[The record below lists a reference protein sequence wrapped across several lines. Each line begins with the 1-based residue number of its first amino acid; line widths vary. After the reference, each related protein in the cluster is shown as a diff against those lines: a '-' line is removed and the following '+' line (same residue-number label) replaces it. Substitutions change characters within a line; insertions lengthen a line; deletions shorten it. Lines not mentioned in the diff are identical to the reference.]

1 MSAMTPM
8 NMGDLQTYVKTHN
21 APCVLFSV
29 SPQAIPDAKA
39 KMNYLAASLL
49 AKQLAA
55 FIKFGNPGCGILLV
69 SASRGSQTP
78 GNDQGNRLLG
88 VVCLKQPYTPLNPAA
103 AANQN
108 TAPTQTPQQPVT
120 INGSVNSGAYQNV
133 PNISPQF
140 LQNPQ
145 LQNLQ
150 GNQARPTPAHSRT
163 PSQSQP
169 TQPQARPSTLQQ
181 FANQPNMQT
190 LQQLQMRQLAAT
202 TPQPQRPPNM
212 TFTEGQKQGI
222 IKLLRE
228 ANINVTENFDPNQ
241 IPRETLAQIIGQAKE
256 KAKQNMVKGLGQNQ
270 AQAQNPTQ
278 NNPGLGLSGGLGGQ
292 INQGLNLGT
301 AGNLNTNLQ
310 EAGNMNLP
318 AGYNF
323 MNHMNL
329 NNLQNLGNL
338 GGGGINMAQLAMGQM
353 NQNTNTN
360 QGPTGQPQL
369 NAATLASLG
378 QIPGFNLQQ
387 FQAAQA
393 AQAQN
398 NSGGQSALGLFG
410 QGGLGGLNPAVLSQ
424 FQQQQQQH

>member
-29 SPQAIPDAKA
+29 SPQANPDAKA
-39 KMNYLAASLL
+39 KMNYLGASLL

-69 SASRGSQTP
+69 SASRGPQTP
-78 GNDQGNRLLG
+78 GNEQNNRLLG
-88 VVCLKQPYTPLNPAA
+88 VVCLKQPDTPLAQAP

-120 INGSVNSGAYQNV
+120 INGSVNSGAFQNV

-140 LQNPQ
+140 LQNAQ
-145 LQNLQ
+145 LQNQLM
-150 GNQARPTPAHSRT
+150 GNQARPTPTHSRT
-163 PSQSQP
+163 PSQSQPQP

-202 TPQPQRPPNM
+202 NQQPQRPPNM
-212 TFTEGQKQGI
+212 TFTESQKQGI
-222 IKLLRE
+222 IKLLRD
-228 ANINVTENFDPNQ
+228 ASLNVSESFDPNQ
-241 IPRETLAQIIGQAKE
+241 IPREMLAQIIGQAKE
-256 KAKQNMVKGLGQNQ
+256 KTKQNMLKGVAANQQNQ
-270 AQAQNPTQ
+270 QGQQNQSPA
-278 NNPGLGLSGGLGGQ
+278 Q
-292 INQGLNLGT
+292 INQGLGGGLGN
-301 AGNLNTNLQ
+301 NLNSNLPG
-310 EAGNMNLP
+310 AGNMNLP

-323 MNHMNL
+323 MNHMNPS
-329 NNLQNLGNL
+329 NLQNLGNL
-338 GGGGINMAQLAMGQM
+338 GGGGINMAQLAMNQM
-353 NQNTNTN
+353 NQKANAN
-360 QGPTGQPQL
+360 QGNTAQPQL

-393 AQAQN
+393 AQNQN

-410 QGGLGGLNPAVLSQ
+410 QGGLGGLNPAMLNQ
-424 FQQQQQQH
+424 FQQQQH